1 MKTLI
6 LTGKFGLGHIKAA
19 EAVKEQL
26 LGQNAEQ
33 EIEVVDFVEYM
44 FPNTNRFIYR
54 GFNFLVSKCSGLYNA
69 LNQLAGKNTTV
80 PLKHTVANKMEHMI
94 AEYKP
99 DQIIVTLPMC
109 SQYISKYK
117 LYTGCKIPMY
127 TFITDITA
135 HEEWIAEGTD
145 HYFVG
150 DISTKNTLLS
160 KGVAEHAITV
170 SGIPVQRKFYQTEVK
185 PVGEKR
191 EVLIM
196 GGGLGLLSSGD
207 KILNELSCRNDVNA
221 TVITGRNEKLRVELE
236 SRYPQMNIIGF
247 TNQVEEYMRR
257 ADIIMTKAGGITTFE
272 AIASNTP
279 LYVVRPFLEQ
289 EYGNAKYIEEHNIGR
304 VFWDNH
310 NITDEWEDFKTLI
323 EHPTL
328 LMDMQKNMMKLKSQ
342 FDERGLLLCSE
353 ICI

>member
-1 MKTLI
+1 MRTLI

-26 LGQNAEQ
+26 LMQNENQ
-33 EIEVVDFVEYM
+33 EIDVVDFVEYM
-44 FPNTNRFIYR
+44 FPNTGRYVYG

-69 LNQLAGKNTTV
+69 LNKFAGKNTTV

-94 AEYKP
+94 AEYNP
-99 DQIIVTLPMC
+99 DQIIVTLPLC

-117 LYTGCKIPMY
+117 LSTGCKIPMY

-150 DISTKNTLLS
+150 DVSTKNTLLS
-160 KGVAEHAITV
+160 KGVAESKITV
-170 SGIPVQRKFYQTEVK
+170 SGIPVQKKFYQNEVK
-185 PVGEKR
+185 SIGEKK
-191 EVLIM
+191 EILIM
-196 GGGLGLLSSGD
+196 GGGLGLFSSGD
-207 KILNELSCRNDVNA
+207 KILNGLAHRNDANV
-221 TVITGRNEKLRVELE
+221 TVITGKNEKLKTELAGKF
-236 SRYPQMNIIGF
+236 PQMEIIGF
-247 TNQVEEYMRR
+247 TNQVEEYMKR
-257 ADIIMTKAGGITTFE
+257 ADLIMTKAGGITTFE

-304 VFWDNH
+304 VFWDN
-310 NITDEWEDFKTLI
+310 NPATDEWEDFMTLM

-328 LMDMQKNMMKLKSQ
+328 LFDMQKNMMNLKET
-342 FDERGLLLCSE
+342 FDERGILLCS
-353 ICI
+353 